1 MKIDVFNH
9 LFPRRFFDQYIDCPG
24 APKDIGKR
32 VRAMPT
38 VVDLDARFRVMDEF
52 GEYVQLIS
60 LPSPPIEKLAAP
72 DKSPGLARLANDEMA
87 ALTIKY
93 PDRFPRFVAS
103 VALNNP
109 EQAVLEAV
117 RAVTKLGACGVQIF
131 SNAAGKPLDLP
142 EFLPL
147 FEEMHKRQVTVFLH
161 PARAADMTDY
171 ASEPKSRY
179 EIWWTFGWP
188 YETSAAMARLVFA
201 GIFDKFPGIKIITHH
216 MGAMIPYFEGRVGW
230 GWDALGSRTSD
241 EDYTVILDRMKPHR
255 PVDYFRK
262 FYADTA
268 LFGGVAATRC
278 GLEFFGVDHVL
289 FASDVPF
296 EPLPGLYIRE
306 TIRCIESVGLSN
318 DKKHLIYQG
327 NAEKLLGLAGAT
339 HAR

>member
-147 FEEMHKRQVTVFLH
+147 FEEMHKRQATLFLR
-161 PARAADMTDY
+161 PARAAGT
-171 ASEPKSRY
+171 EP
-179 EIWWTFGWP
+179 P
-188 YETSAAMARLVFA
+188 ARHRSQTEERH
-201 GIFDKFPGIKIITHH
+201 PRRH
-216 MGAMIPYFEGRVGW
+216 
-230 GWDALGSRTSD
+230 
-241 EDYTVILDRMKPHR
+241 EDW
-255 PVDYFRK
+255 
-262 FYADTA
+262 
-268 LFGGVAATRC
+268 
-278 GLEFFGVDHVL
+278 
-289 FASDVPF
+289 
-296 EPLPGLYIRE
+296 
-306 TIRCIESVGLSN
+306 
-318 DKKHLIYQG
+318 
-327 NAEKLLGLAGAT
+327 
-339 HAR
+339 

>member
-117 RAVTKLGACGVQIF
+117 RAVTKLGACGAQIF

-179 EIWWTFGWP
+179 EIWWAFGWP
-188 YETSAAMARLVFA
+188 YETSAAMAHLVFA
-201 GIFDKFPGIKIITHH
+201 GVFDRFPHLKVITHH
-216 MGAMIPYFEGRVGW
+216 MGGMVPYFEGRVGH
-230 GWDALGSRTSD
+230 GWDQLGKRTSD
-241 EDYTVILDRMKPHR
+241 EDYGLVRQSLKQR
-255 PVDYFRK
+255 PLEYFK
-262 FYADTA
+262 WFYADTA
-268 LFGGVAATRC
+268 LFGSRSGTRC
-278 GLEFFGVDHVL
+278 GLDFFGADHVL
-289 FASDVPF
+289 FRLGRAV
-296 EPLPGLYIRE
+296 LPGAGRLYSGNHPGDRGPGPNSNGAG
-306 TIRCIESVGLSN
+306 TDLSRQCRTSAQTVTWSPRC
-318 DKKHLIYQG
+318 
-327 NAEKLLGLAGAT
+327 
-339 HAR
+339 